1 MYSFCAINKVD
12 FFSAVE
18 LSFRAVFPSHLSL
31 QNQKKVQSTT
41 TRPSEKKISSNK
53 KSPKNFP
60 TFLRRKTN
68 FLFPCKTKIEKIA
81 KKIFLH
87 IKPINLYSILHH
99 WLRDFHWKIVS
110 RIVFS
115 NWFVKKKWKE
125 KYYTQ
130 HIFSLIK
137 LFLCFSLSQWF
148 KSAGEFVCV
157 GGSVYQWVTWNRFW
171 WMKTRLK
178 SKGKTPKAFPFSWDN
193 VMNEMWRKLFSP
205 KNKIIPSDK

>member
-1 MYSFCAINKVD
+1 MI
-12 FFSAVE
+12 FS
-18 LSFRAVFPSHLSL
+18 LSIFIVICILFVLLIRLIFPVLEKFPFERFSHHIYHCKF
-31 QNQKKVQSTT
+31 KKK
-41 TRPSEKKISSNK
+41 SEAPQQGHPKWITSNK

-137 LFLCFSLSQWF
+137 LFLCFSLS
-148 KSAGEFVCV
+148 
-157 GGSVYQWVTWNRFW
+157 
-171 WMKTRLK
+171 
-178 SKGKTPKAFPFSWDN
+178 
-193 VMNEMWRKLFSP
+193 
-205 KNKIIPSDK
+205 